1 MMSRPLSVPYIT
13 HGPRIPFWLLSW
25 TILALCSAVPQL
37 ALAATTTG
45 GITEWET
52 PLTKVVTSI
61 TGPVAFG
68 ISAIGVVVSGGML
81 IWGGEINEFGRRI
94 IMVVL
99 VIALIV
105 TATNLLSTLFGIGAL
120 VS

>member
-1 MMSRPLSVPYIT
+1 MKLRVSRSC
-13 HGPRIPFWLLSW
+13 
-25 TILALCSAVPQL
+25 LAMPKNAVPWLWPSMLFAAIALLPNL
-37 ALAATTTG
+37 ASAATAAG

-81 IWGGEINEFGRRI
+81 MWGGEINEFGRRI

-105 TATNLLSTLFGIGAL
+105 TATNLLQTLFGVGAL
-120 VS
+120 VA

>member
-1 MMSRPLSVPYIT
+1 MKSRASRSYFAMCKDAFP
-13 HGPRIPFWLLSW
+13 WLLPAML
-25 TILALCSAVPQL
+25 IAALLPDL
-37 ALAATTTG
+37 ALAAAAAG

-68 ISAIGVVVSGGML
+68 ISAIGVVASGGML

-94 IMVVL
+94 IMMVL
-99 VIALIV
+99 VIAIIV
-105 TATNLLSTLFGIGAL
+105 AAINLLQTLFGVGAL
-120 VS
+120 VA

>member
-1 MMSRPLSVPYIT
+1 MK
-13 HGPRIPFWLLSW
+13 PRVFRSYLTICKDTSPWLLPSMLLVAFGLLPD
-25 TILALCSAVPQL
+25 LAV
-37 ALAATTTG
+37 AAATTG

-52 PLTKVVTSI
+52 PLQKVVTSI

-68 ISAIGVVVSGGML
+68 ISAIGVVVAGGML

-105 TATNLLSTLFGIGAL
+105 TATNLLQTLFGIGAL
-120 VS
+120 VT

>member
-1 MMSRPLSVPYIT
+1 MKPRVSRSYVTLCKDTFP
-13 HGPRIPFWLLSW
+13 WLLPSMLFAAFDLLPD
-25 TILALCSAVPQL
+25 LAM
-37 ALAATTTG
+37 AANAAG

-52 PLTKVVTSI
+52 PLNKVVTSI

-81 IWGGEINEFGRRI
+81 MWGGEINEFGRRI

-105 TATNLLSTLFGIGAL
+105 TATNLLQTLFGVGAL

>member
-1 MMSRPLSVPYIT
+1 MK
-13 HGPRIPFWLLSW
+13 PRASLTYLATCKNSFPRLLTSMLFA
-25 TILALCSAVPQL
+25 TFGLLPGL
-37 ALAATTTG
+37 ALAAAAAG

-81 IWGGEINEFGRRI
+81 MWGGEINEFGRRI

-105 TATNLLSTLFGIGAL
+105 TATNLLQTLFGVGAL
-120 VS
+120 VA

>member
-1 MMSRPLSVPYIT
+1 MKPRASRSYLAKSKKAV
-13 HGPRIPFWLLSW
+13 FWLSSSTLFV
-25 TILALCSAVPQL
+25 IIGLFPDL
-37 ALAATTTG
+37 ALAAATAG

-68 ISAIGVVVSGGML
+68 ISAIGVVASGGML
-81 IWGGEINEFGRRI
+81 MWGGEINEFGRRI

-105 TATNLLSTLFGIGAL
+105 TATNLLSTLFGVGAL
-120 VS
+120 VA